1 MSVKEI
7 ADYSS
12 ETGKQNAESSLVTV
26 VIFIN
31 IGIVFVNKSDA
42 YALKIGRFDHAQFFG
57 CIFFDIDKI
66 IFSVKPLLQLIGFL
80 LQIGEL
86 TFEIGNATVIS
97 VNLSIIHHEKQE
109 KDRKRHDAENE
120 RHRERR
126 FVHQLRE
133 QLA

>member
-42 YALKIGRFDHAQFFG
+42 YALKIGRFDHAENVFG
-57 CIFFDIDKI
+57 IILDIADI
-66 IFSVKPLLQLIGFL
+66 
-80 LQIGEL
+80 
-86 TFEIGNATVIS
+86 
-97 VNLSIIHHEKQE
+97 
-109 KDRKRHDAENE
+109 
-120 RHRERR
+120 
-126 FVHQLRE
+126 
-133 QLA
+133 LAFT